1 MGVLCLAYKPRKKKK
16 KNSPDYFKPLKTT
29 MSANLDKSLDEI
41 IGSNKKPIRRATRG
55 GPKKV
60 SKQINGNRRRGPA
73 PTGPKR
79 GAPIKA
85 ASLLDAAYST
95 KVNVEGLPRD
105 IKQDAVKV
113 CFFSPNELKEKKKK
127 RCLLPEEKF

>member
-1 MGVLCLAYKPRKKKK
+1 
-16 KNSPDYFKPLKTT
+16 

-73 PTGPKR
+73 PIGPKR

-113 CFFSPNELKEKKKK
+113 CFFFLQMN
-127 RCLLPEEKF
+127 